1 LVGLPGRRRYVVL
14 LGIGA
19 VALVGLSLGASKP
32 AAPSAATLVQLRA
45 GAARSARIELRAA
58 GAMLAVPALRVWR
71 LPAATAPAA
80 VRTLRREH
88 ALSFV
93 EPEHLYTVAATAD
106 VPTDPLAN
114 EEWWRADIH
123 ADTLT
128 PPGPGMPVTLVDTGV
143 DFGHQE
149 FVGRPNLIPLD
160 AQQPAPI
167 GGVHGTAVASVVGAP
182 QNGVGLV
189 GIYPQSVIRSY
200 DASLGDGTQLPS
212 SEIADGIVA
221 AANAGRSVINLSLG
235 GPADDPVIDSAI
247 LRAVRGG
254 SLVVAASGNSGTQGN
269 WLTYPAADPHV
280 FTVAATT
287 DTDTVADFSTQSP
300 YVDIAAP
307 GVGIP
312 VASALDN
319 SYQSEDGTSF
329 SSPIVAGAAAWLW
342 TVRPDLDASQVAEIL
357 RESARD
363 VGPPGYDDATG
374 YGILDVATALNTPTP
389 LRDTPEPNDTIANA
403 TVATTHAK
411 PTGTTTGRVETHED
425 PLDVLRIWLPAKRQV
440 SVKVSSSDGV
450 ALDLGGI
457 NRNGKAFI
465 ASLRNTTKT
474 GHTAYAIVRPGQG
487 VRDTTYSLTFSV
499 KR

>member
-1 LVGLPGRRRYVVL
+1 MVLLPGRRRYLVL

-19 VALVGLSLGASKP
+19 AALAGFSPGGHKHAASAKALSAS
-32 AAPSAATLVQLRA
+32 V
-45 GAARSARIELRAA
+45 
-58 GAMLAVPALRVWR
+58 VRVWR
-71 LPAATAPAA
+71 IPAVTPAA
-80 VRTLRREH
+80 
-88 ALSFV
+88 
-93 EPEHLYTVAATAD
+93 AD

-114 EEWWRADIH
+114 QEWWRADIH
-123 ADTLT
+123 IDTLA

-143 DFGHQE
+143 DFSHQE

-160 AQQPAPI
+160 EQQPQPL

-189 GIYPQSVIRSY
+189 GIYPQAIIRSY

-212 SEIADGIVA
+212 SEIAAGIIA
-221 AANAGRSVINLSLG
+221 ASAAGKSVINLSIG
-235 GPADDPVIDSAI
+235 GPQDDPVIDSAI

-287 DTDTVADFSTQSP
+287 PDDHVADFSTESP

-319 SYQSEDGTSF
+319 SYQNEDGTSF
-329 SSPIVAGAAAWLW
+329 SSPMVAGAAAWLW

-363 VGPPGYDDATG
+363 VGTPGYDNATG
-374 YGILDVATALNTPTP
+374 YGILDVEAALNWPTP
-389 LRDTPEPNDTIANA
+389 QDDMPEPNDTIGTA
-403 TVATTHAK
+403 TVATTRVK
-411 PTGTTTGRVETHED
+411 PAGTVAGRVETHED
-425 PLDVLRIWLPAKRQV
+425 PLDVLRVWLPAKRQV
-440 SVKVSSSDGV
+440 ALKVKSPDGV
-450 ALDLGGI
+450 AVDFGGI
-457 NRNGKAFI
+457 NHGGKTLTV
-465 ASLRNTTKT
+465 SLRNTTKT
-474 GHTAYAIVRPGQG
+474 GHTAYLIVRPGKA

>member
-1 LVGLPGRRRYVVL
+1 MVLLPGRRRYVVL

-19 VALVGLSLGASKP
+19 AALAGLSLAGPKHGTSVSALSTSSVRIWRIP
-32 AAPSAATLVQLRA
+32 AAST
-45 GAARSARIELRAA
+45 E
-58 GAMLAVPALRVWR
+58 
-71 LPAATAPAA
+71 
-80 VRTLRREH
+80 
-88 ALSFV
+88 
-93 EPEHLYTVAATAD
+93 TAD
-106 VPTDPLAN
+106 APTDPLAT
-114 EEWWRADIH
+114 EEWWRADVH

-128 PPGPGMPVTLVDTGV
+128 PPGPGMPVTLVDTGI

-160 AQQPAPI
+160 EQQPQPI

-189 GIYPQSVIRSY
+189 GIYPQSIIRSY
-200 DASLGDGTQLPS
+200 DASLGDGTQLPAG
-212 SEIADGIVA
+212 EIANGIVA
-221 AANAGRSVINLSLG
+221 AANAGKSVINLSLG
-235 GPADDPVIDSAI
+235 GPGDDPVIDSAI

-287 DTDTVADFSTQSP
+287 ETDQVADFSTESP

-307 GVGIP
+307 GVDIP

-319 SYQSEDGTSF
+319 SYADEDGTSF
-329 SSPIVAGAAAWLW
+329 SSPLVAGAAAWLW
-342 TVRPDLDASQVAEIL
+342 TMRPDLDASQVAEIL

-363 VGPPGYDDATG
+363 VGPPGYDNATG
-374 YGILDVATALNTPTP
+374 YGILDMQAALNWPTP
-389 LRDTPEPNDTIANA
+389 PDDTPEPNDSIGTA
-403 TVATTHAK
+403 TVATTRVK
-411 PTGTTTGRVETHED
+411 PAGTIAGRVEKNED

-440 SVKVSSSDGV
+440 AVKVSSPDGV
-450 ALDLGGI
+450 GVDLGGSH
-457 NRNGKAFI
+457 RTGKAFTTFQ
-465 ASLRNTTKT
+465 RNATKT
-474 GHTAYAIVRPGQG
+474 GRTAYVIVRPGSG
-487 VRDTTYSLTFSV
+487 ARDTTYSLTFSV

>member
-1 LVGLPGRRRYVVL
+1 MVLLPGRRRYVVL

-19 VALVGLSLGASKP
+19 TAFAGLSLGAHTHTTQP
-32 AAPSAATLVQLRA
+32 AMLVQLRA
-45 GAARSARIELRAA
+45 GAARAARVELRAA
-58 GAMLAVPALRVWR
+58 GATLSVPALRVWR
-71 LPAATAPAA
+71 VPARNASSV
-80 VRTLRREH
+80 VRELRRDH
-88 ALSFV
+88 AVSFV
-93 EPEHLYTVAATAD
+93 EREHVYTVASAVD

-114 EEWWRADIH
+114 EEWWRADVH

-160 AQQPAPI
+160 EQQPQPI

-182 QNGVGLV
+182 QNGIGLV
-189 GIYPQSVIRSY
+189 GIYPQSIIRSY
-200 DASLGDGTQLPS
+200 DASLGDGTQLPA
-212 SEIADGIVA
+212 SEIANGIVA
-221 AANAGRSVINLSLG
+221 AAAAGRSVINLSIG
-235 GPADDPVIDSAI
+235 GPQDDPVIDSAI

-287 DTDTVADFSTQSP
+287 AADQVADFSTESP

-307 GVGIP
+307 GVDIP

-319 SYQSEDGTSF
+319 SYQNEDGTSF
-329 SSPIVAGAAAWLW
+329 SSPMVAGAAAWLW
-342 TVRPDLDASQVAEIL
+342 TARPDLDASQVAEIL

-363 VGPPGYDDATG
+363 VGTPGYDNATG
-374 YGILDVATALNTPTP
+374 YGILDVQAALTWPTP
-389 LRDTPEPNDTIANA
+389 PDDTGEPNDTIGTA
-403 TVATTHAK
+403 TVATTRAK
-411 PTGTTTGRVETHED
+411 PAGTVAGRVETHED

-440 SVKVSSSDGV
+440 AVKAVSPDGLAV
-450 ALDLGGI
+450 DLGGV
-457 NRNGKAFI
+457 NRSGKALT
-465 ASLRNTTKT
+465 ASLRNKAKT
-474 GHTAYAIVRPGQG
+474 GHMAYVIVRPGRG

>member
-1 LVGLPGRRRYVVL
+1 MVLLPGRRRYVVL

-19 VALVGLSLGASKP
+19 AVLAALSLGVQKHAAS
-32 AAPSAATLVQLRA
+32 ATTLSTS
-45 GAARSARIELRAA
+45 SARA
-58 GAMLAVPALRVWR
+58 WR
-71 LPAATAPAA
+71 IPAATVQA
-80 VRTLRREH
+80 
-88 ALSFV
+88 
-93 EPEHLYTVAATAD
+93 AD

-123 ADTLT
+123 IDTLT

-143 DFGHQE
+143 DFDHQE

-160 AQQPAPI
+160 AQQPQSI

-189 GIYPQSVIRSY
+189 GIYPQSIIRSY

-212 SEIADGIVA
+212 SEIANGIA
-221 AANAGRSVINLSLG
+221 AAASAGKSVINISLG
-235 GPADDPVIDSAI
+235 GAQDDPLIDSAI

-254 SLVVAASGNSGTQGN
+254 SLVVAAAGNSGTQGN

-280 FTVAATT
+280 FTVGATT
-287 DTDTVADFSTQSP
+287 ASDQVAGFSTESP

-319 SYQSEDGTSF
+319 SYQNEDGTSF

-363 VGPPGYDDATG
+363 IGPPGYDNATG
-374 YGILDVATALNTPTP
+374 YGILDMQAALNWPTP
-389 LRDTPEPNDTIANA
+389 VADTPEPNDTIGTA
-403 TVATTHAK
+403 TVATTRAV
-411 PTGTTTGRVETHED
+411 PARTIGGRVETNED
-425 PLDVLRIWLPAKRQV
+425 PLDVLRIWLPAKR
-440 SVKVSSSDGV
+440 KVALKASSPDGV
-450 ALDLGGI
+450 AVDLGGI
-457 NRNGKAFI
+457 NRSGKAFT
-465 ASLRNTTKT
+465 ASLRNATKN
-474 GHTAYAIVRPGQG
+474 GHTAYLIVRPGRG
-487 VRDTTYSLTFSV
+487 VRDTTYSLALSV

>member
-1 LVGLPGRRRYVVL
+1 MVLLPGRRRYVVL

-19 VALVGLSLGASKP
+19 AALAVLSLGGQKHPGSATTLSTSGVRSSRIP
-32 AAPSAATLVQLRA
+32 ARA
-45 GAARSARIELRAA
+45 
-58 GAMLAVPALRVWR
+58 
-71 LPAATAPAA
+71 
-80 VRTLRREH
+80 
-88 ALSFV
+88 
-93 EPEHLYTVAATAD
+93 AD

-114 EEWWRADIH
+114 DEWWRADVH
-123 ADTLT
+123 VDTLT

-149 FVGRPNLIPLD
+149 FAGRPNLIALD
-160 AQQPAPI
+160 DQQPQPI

-189 GIYPQSVIRSY
+189 GIYPQSIIRSY

-212 SEIADGIVA
+212 SEIANGIVA
-221 AANAGRSVINLSLG
+221 AANAGKSVINLSIG
-235 GPADDPVIDSAI
+235 GPEDDPVIDSAI

-254 SLVVAASGNSGTQGN
+254 SLVVASSGNSGTQGDF
-269 WLTYPAADPHV
+269 LTYPAADPHV

-287 DTDTVADFSTQSP
+287 QDDVVADFSTESP

-319 SYQSEDGTSF
+319 GYQSEDGTSF
-329 SSPIVAGAAAWLW
+329 SAPMVAGAAAWLW
-342 TVRPDLDASQVAEIL
+342 TARPDLDASQVAEIL

-363 VGPPGYDDATG
+363 VGAPGYDNATG
-374 YGILDVATALNTPTP
+374 YGILDMQAALNWPTP
-389 LRDTPEPNDTIANA
+389 IADTPEPNDVIGTA
-403 TVATTHAK
+403 TVATTRAK
-411 PTGTTTGRVETHED
+411 PAGPIAGRVETHED

-440 SVKVSSSDGV
+440 AMKVSSPGGV
-450 ALDLGGI
+450 AVDLGGI
-457 NRNGKAFI
+457 NRSGKAFT
-465 ASLRNTTKT
+465 ASLRNATKK
-474 GHTAYAIVRPGQG
+474 GHTAYVIVRPGRG
-487 VRDTTYSLTFSV
+487 VRDTTYSLAFSV

>member
-1 LVGLPGRRRYVVL
+1 MVLLPGRRRHVVL

-19 VALVGLSLGASKP
+19 AVLATLSLGAQKHTTQ
-32 AAPSAATLVQLRA
+32 AAMLVQLRP
-45 GAARSARIELRAA
+45 GAARTARVELRAA
-58 GAMLAVPALRVWR
+58 GATLSVPALRVWR
-71 LPAATAPAA
+71 VPARNASSL

-88 ALSFV
+88 AVSFV
-93 EPEHLYTVAATAD
+93 ERERTYTVASAVD

-114 EEWWRADIH
+114 EEWWRADVH
-123 ADTLT
+123 VDTLT

-149 FVGRPNLIPLD
+149 FVGRPNLIALNE
-160 AQQPAPI
+160 QQPQPI

-189 GIYPQSVIRSY
+189 GIYPEAIIRSY
-200 DASLGDGTQLPS
+200 DASLGDGTQLPA
-212 SEIADGIVA
+212 SEIANGIVA
-221 AANAGRSVINLSLG
+221 SAAAGKSVINLSIG
-235 GPADDPVIDSAI
+235 GPQDDPVIDSAI

-254 SLVVAASGNSGTQGN
+254 SLVVAASGNSGTQGD

-287 DTDTVADFSTQSP
+287 QTDQVADFSTESP

-319 SYQSEDGTSF
+319 SYQDEDGTSF
-329 SSPIVAGAAAWLW
+329 SSPMVAGAAAWLW
-342 TVRPDLDASQVAEIL
+342 TARPDLDASQVAEIL

-363 VGPPGYDDATG
+363 VGTPGYDNATG
-374 YGILDVATALNTPTP
+374 YGILDVQAALNWPTP
-389 LRDTPEPNDTIANA
+389 LDDTAEPNETIGTA
-403 TVATTHAK
+403 TAATTRAK
-411 PTGTTTGRVETHED
+411 PAGRIVGRVETHED

-440 SVKVSSSDGV
+440 RLKAASPDGV
-450 ALDLGGI
+450 AVDLGGL
-457 NRNGKAFI
+457 NRSGKAFT
-465 ASLRNTTKT
+465 AALRNTTKT
-474 GHTAYAIVRPGQG
+474 GRTAYVIVRPGKS
-487 VRDTTYSLTFSV
+487 VRDTTYSLTFTV

>member
-1 LVGLPGRRRYVVL
+1 MVLLPGRRRYLVL

-19 VALVGLSLGASKP
+19 AALAGFSPGGHKHAASAKALSAS
-32 AAPSAATLVQLRA
+32 V
-45 GAARSARIELRAA
+45 
-58 GAMLAVPALRVWR
+58 VRVWR
-71 LPAATAPAA
+71 IPAVTPAA
-80 VRTLRREH
+80 
-88 ALSFV
+88 
-93 EPEHLYTVAATAD
+93 AD
-106 VPTDPLAN
+106 VPTAPLAN
-114 EEWWRADIH
+114 QEWWRADIH
-123 ADTLT
+123 IDTLA

-143 DFGHQE
+143 DFSHQE

-160 AQQPAPI
+160 EQQPQPL

-189 GIYPQSVIRSY
+189 GIYPQAIIRSY

-212 SEIADGIVA
+212 SEIAAGIIA
-221 AANAGRSVINLSLG
+221 ASAAGKSVINLSIG
-235 GPADDPVIDSAI
+235 GPQDDPVIDSAI

-254 SLVVAASGNSGTQGN
+254 SLVVAASGNSGKQGN

-287 DTDTVADFSTQSP
+287 PDDQVADFSTESP

-319 SYQSEDGTSF
+319 SYQNEDGTSF
-329 SSPIVAGAAAWLW
+329 SSPMVAGAAAWLW

-363 VGPPGYDDATG
+363 VGTPGYDNATG
-374 YGILDVATALNTPTP
+374 YGILDVEAALNWPTP
-389 LRDTPEPNDTIANA
+389 QDDMPEPNDTIGTA
-403 TVATTHAK
+403 TVATTRVK
-411 PTGTTTGRVETHED
+411 PAGTVAGRVETHED
-425 PLDVLRIWLPAKRQV
+425 PLDVLRVWLPAKRQV
-440 SVKVSSSDGV
+440 ALKVKSPDGV
-450 ALDLGGI
+450 AVDFGGI
-457 NRNGKAFI
+457 NHGGKTLTV
-465 ASLRNTTKT
+465 SLRNTTKT
-474 GHTAYAIVRPGQG
+474 GHTAYLIVRPGKA